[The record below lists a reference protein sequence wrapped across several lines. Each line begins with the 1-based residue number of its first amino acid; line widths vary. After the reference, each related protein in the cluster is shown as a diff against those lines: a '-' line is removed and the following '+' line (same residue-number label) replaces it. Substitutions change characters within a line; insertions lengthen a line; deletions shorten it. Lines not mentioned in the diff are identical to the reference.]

1 MPSWPIRCR
10 IPSASLYQALGPRY
24 LMAAVVVLK
33 EMILGGAC
41 EGNVS
46 SVVSL
51 KKVEEVVDLA

>member
-1 MPSWPIRCR
+1 MT
-10 IPSASLYQALGPRY
+10 
-24 LMAAVVVLK
+24 AVVVLK

-41 EGNVS
+41 EENVS